1 MPALTMPALTM
12 PVVAM
17 LAGQTGPV
25 RPMSDDPA
33 IVRRTQLIDLLRAV
47 PMGVLLPLE
56 TSILLTIAIKQFDA
70 SALAK
75 GVIAAAAG
83 VGLLLSPVVT
93 AAARRSGRPVMHI
106 AATIAAIGAAG
117 YVLGVLGALPLFVAG
132 AVVGV
137 AAPNAVFPLMTLTY
151 ERNFPAAERGRRVG
165 WGMSLRVG
173 VAAVV
178 GLVVGALLRNRLDLW
193 WTVLLA
199 GAVASALL
207 AALQTATPSQPLDQV
222 PGQRNRPW
230 PHFHL
235 VVTDRQLRLTLGA
248 WMLMG
253 FGNLMLL
260 PLRVEY
266 LANPKYGIT
275 ADASLIALLTIT
287 VPSVCRLLSLPLFG
301 IVFDRLSFFAS
312 RIAVNLLFALYV
324 AAFFTGTSTAG
335 LLVGAVVLGI
345 ASAGGD
351 LMWSLWVIKFAPPDR
366 VADYMGL
373 HTFFT
378 GVRAVLAPLIAFV
391 VVEHVSLTAVAIA
404 AAAMMVLSALV
415 LVPEAR
421 AERSLR
427 AADRP

>member
-1 MPALTMPALTM
+1 
-12 PVVAM
+12 
-17 LAGQTGPV
+17 
-25 RPMSDDPA
+25 MSDDPA
-33 IVRRTQLIDLLRAV
+33 IVRRTQVVDLLRAL
-47 PMGVLLPLE
+47 PLGVLLPLE

-83 VGLLLSPVVT
+83 VGLLLSPLVT
-93 AAARRSGRPVMHI
+93 AAARRSGRPVMLVAGAI
-106 AATIAAIGAAG
+106 ALVGAAG
-117 YVLGVLGALPLFVAG
+117 YVLGALGTLAMFVAG
-132 AVVGV
+132 AVMGV
-137 AAPNAVFPLMTLTY
+137 AAPNAIYPLLTLTY

-178 GLVVGALLRNRLDLW
+178 GLAVGALLRTRLDLW
-193 WTVLLA
+193 WSLVLA
-199 GAVASALL
+199 GAVASVLL
-207 AALQTATPSQPLDQV
+207 AALQAATPSQPLDRV
-222 PGQRNRPW
+222 DGERNRPW
-230 PHFHL
+230 PRFHL
-235 VVTDRQLRLTLGA
+235 VATDRRLRLTLGA

>member
-415 LVPEAR
+415 LLPEAR
-421 AERSLR
+421 AERVLR
-427 AADRP
+427 VADLP

>member
-415 LVPEAR
+415 LVREAR

-427 AADRP
+427 AGDRT

>member
-1 MPALTMPALTM
+1 
-12 PVVAM
+12 
-17 LAGQTGPV
+17 
-25 RPMSDDPA
+25 MSDDPT
-33 IVRRTQLIDLLRAV
+33 IVRRTQVVDLLRAV

-93 AAARRSGRPVMHI
+93 AAARRSGRPVMAVAGAI
-106 AATIAAIGAAG
+106 ALLGAIG
-117 YVLGVLGALPLFVAG
+117 YVVGTLGALALFVAG

-137 AAPNAVFPLMTLTY
+137 AAPNAIYPLLTLTY
-151 ERNFPAAERGRRVG
+151 ERNFPASERGRRVG

-173 VAAVV
+173 IAAVV
-178 GLVVGALLRNRLDLW
+178 GLGVGSLLRARLDLW
-193 WTVLLA
+193 WTVVLG
-199 GAVASALL
+199 GAAASVMLALL
-207 AALQTATPSQPLDQV
+207 HTATPSQSLDRV

-235 VVTDRQLRLTLGA
+235 VATDRRLRLTLGA

-266 LANPKYGIT
+266 LANPTYGIT

-301 IVFDRLSFFAS
+301 VVFDRLSFFAS

-335 LLVGAVVLGI
+335 LVVGAVVLGI

-351 LMWSLWVIKFAPPDR
+351 LMWSLWVIKFAPADR

-391 VVEHVSLTAVAIA
+391 VIEHVPLTAVAIA
-404 AAAMMVLSALV
+404 AAVMMVLSALV
-415 LVPEAR
+415 LLPEAR
-421 AERSLR
+421 AERVLR
-427 AADRP
+427 VADLP

>member
-1 MPALTMPALTM
+1 MLVAGAIAL
-12 PVVAM
+12 V
-17 LAGQTGPV
+17 
-25 RPMSDDPA
+25 
-33 IVRRTQLIDLLRAV
+33 
-47 PMGVLLPLE
+47 
-56 TSILLTIAIKQFDA
+56 
-70 SALAK
+70 
-75 GVIAAAAG
+75 
-83 VGLLLSPVVT
+83 
-93 AAARRSGRPVMHI
+93 
-106 AATIAAIGAAG
+106 GAAG
-117 YVLGVLGALPLFVAG
+117 YVLGALGTLPLFVAG
-132 AVVGV
+132 AVMGV
-137 AAPNAVFPLMTLTY
+137 AAPNAIYPLLTLTY

-178 GLVVGALLRNRLDLW
+178 GLGVGALLRTRLELW
-193 WTVLLA
+193 WSLVLA
-199 GAVASALL
+199 GAVASVLL
-207 AALQTATPSQPLDQV
+207 AALQAATPSQPLERVD
-222 PGQRNRPW
+222 GERNRPW
-230 PHFHL
+230 PQFHL
-235 VVTDRQLRLTLGA
+235 VATDRRLRLTLGA

-301 IVFDRLSFFAS
+301 VVFDRLSFFAS

-391 VVEHVSLTAVAIA
+391 VIQHVSLTAVAIA

-415 LVPEAR
+415 LLPEAR
-421 AERSLR
+421 AERVLR
-427 AADRP
+427 VADLP

>member
-1 MPALTMPALTM
+1 MLALTMPALTM
-12 PVVAM
+12 PAVTM
-17 LAGQTGPV
+17 PAGQTGLV

-93 AAARRSGRPVMHI
+93 AVARRSGRPVMHI

-117 YVLGVLGALPLFVAG
+117 YVLGVLGALPMFVAG

-137 AAPNAVFPLMTLTY
+137 AAPNAVFPLLTLTY

-193 WTVLLA
+193 WTVVLA
-199 GAVASALL
+199 GAVASAAL
-207 AALQTATPSQPLDQV
+207 AALQTVTPSQPLDRV

-391 VVEHVSLTAVAIA
+391 VVEHVPLTAVAIA
-404 AAAMMVLSALV
+404 AAVMMVLAALV

-427 AADRP
+427 TADRP